1 MKNLN
6 NFALA
11 GAVAFTALLPLQAA
25 ANADVDPITTSS
37 IKKPVKNDG
46 KQYPVNALQGLFF

>member
-1 MKNLN
+1 MKNLA
-6 NFALA
+6 NFA
-11 GAVAFTALLPLQAA
+11 AVTVIAFATFLPLQAA

-37 IKKPVKNDG
+37 IKKPVKTDG